1 MILQAVGIAIFIA
14 SVVVLF
20 APLLGWRHKFYPG
33 DMPVTV
39 DIPKPGRYSFFISR
53 YRALGGR
60 AAINFS
66 IAIFDARAPL
76 DESRLISSHSLK
88 SAAGES
94 GYTTIRAGAFNAPY
108 AGKYAILGLADN
120 QLASN
125 DKIIIRR
132 PTSRILQLIA
142 VAGITISPFMFT
154 TGLAGGLASLIGLIG
169 GIIILLLN
177 L

>member
-1 MILQAVGIAIFIA
+1 M
-14 SVVVLF
+14 
-20 APLLGWRHKFYPG
+20 
-33 DMPVTV
+33 
-39 DIPKPGRYSFFISR
+39 
-53 YRALGGR
+53 
-60 AAINFS
+60 
-66 IAIFDARAPL
+66 
-76 DESRLISSHSLK
+76 K

-94 GYTTIRAGAFNAPY
+94 GYTTIRAGTFNAPH
-108 AGKYAILGLADN
+108 AGKYAILSLADN

-132 PTSRILQLIA
+132 PTSRILQLLA